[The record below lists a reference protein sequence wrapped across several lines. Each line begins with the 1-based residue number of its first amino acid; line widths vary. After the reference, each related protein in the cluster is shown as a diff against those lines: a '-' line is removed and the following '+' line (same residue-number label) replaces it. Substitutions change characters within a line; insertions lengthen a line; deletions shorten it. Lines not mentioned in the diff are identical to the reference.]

1 METRQTT
8 APAPIQRDKHP
19 GIDLSAYMAGLGYA
33 TGVLISGPVYFSE
46 TVRSGGP
53 VTYALAGAFLIFIAA
68 VLLIQRHMRFSLRA
82 STFGKPQ
89 HLSTGG
95 VFRYSRNP
103 IYVAF
108 FVPLLSIALVSV
120 IASAAALVVYIV
132 AMNLTVIRNEERDLT
147 EKFGEEYRRYKASV
161 PRWLFW

>member
-1 METRQTT
+1 M
-8 APAPIQRDKHP
+8 QRDKHP
-19 GIDLSAYMAGLGYA
+19 GIDLSAYMAGLGYVA
-33 TGVLISGPVYFSE
+33 GVLISGPVHFSE

-53 VTYALAGAFLIFIAA
+53 VTYALAGAFIIFIAA

-120 IASAAALVVYIV
+120 VASAAAFVVYIV